1 MSLHYNFTKLLGKGT
16 FGYVKEA
23 QTTNGQIIAV
33 KIYKSNSIDVSADII
48 REINMMKLIDHPNII
63 KLLQVKAAGGSI
75 EIAIQHGG
83 ITLSEYMFTVLDF
96 HREEIAPRIF
106 SQIMLAVSYMHKIGV
121 IHRDIKPDNILIKD
135 DIVRI
140 CDFSIAKKII
150 PSREKA
156 HTYKIGTSNYKAPE
170 LFGEK
175 PKDYGIK
182 IDIWAVGCTFYE
194 FLTKK
199 VLFKGTTD
207 LSIITLILRTLQP
220 SEKEMCEAGLQE
232 IRTPIYKTVDTFKV
246 ISNHKLR
253 DIICSMLRFMPGDRI
268 TAREALEQIREV
280 IPVNSDLIKDIDDN
294 KVLMT
299 KYNNRRYNTDFYIKP
314 TDYSGINKRKRDTCI
329 TLIESICINEKQT
342 FLLAVNIFDRYT
354 CHQSVSQN
362 LINKNLEIISHICC
376 FIASKYIDLHPIQL
390 NHLEMEYHTNDIIE
404 WEMRI
409 LRALDFD
416 ISGPTFLDIYRFTI
430 NAKVTEEHWNIIC
443 SWVKDSAMVCGK
455 NAHDI
460 KLLMEQ
466 TFIAN

>member
-1 MSLHYNFTKLLGKGT
+1 MTLHYNFTKLLGKGT

-23 QTTNGQIIAV
+23 QTTSGKIIAV
-33 KIYKSNSIDVSADII
+33 KIYKSSSIDISADII
-48 REINMMKLIDHPNII
+48 REINIMKLIDHPNII
-63 KLLQVKAAGGSI
+63 KLLQVKASSGSI

-83 ITLSEYMFTVLDF
+83 ITLSEYMFTLLDF
-96 HREEIAPRIF
+96 HREEIAPQIF
-106 SQIMLAVSYMHKIGV
+106 SQILLAVSYMHKIGV

-175 PKDYGIK
+175 PKDYGTK
-182 IDIWAVGCTFYE
+182 IDIWATGCTFYE

-199 VLFKGTTD
+199 VLFKGATD

-220 SEKEMCEAGLQE
+220 SEKEMLEAGLQE
-232 IRTPIYKTVDTFKV
+232 IRAPSYKIVDTFKV
-246 ISNHKLR
+246 ISNNKLQ
-253 DIICSMLRFMPGDRI
+253 DIICSMLRFIPGDRV
-268 TAREALEQIREV
+268 TAQEALEHLREV
-280 IPVNSDLIKDIDDN
+280 GSMNTKLIKDIDN
-294 KVLMT
+294 KALIA
-299 KYNNRRYNTDFYIKP
+299 KYNNRRYGTDFYIKP
-314 TDYSGINKRKRDTCI
+314 IDYSGINKRKRDTCI

-354 CHQSVSQN
+354 CHESVSQN
-362 LINKNLEIISHICC
+362 LINKNLDIISHICC

-390 NHLEMEYHTNDIIE
+390 SHLEMEYNTDDIIE

-409 LRALDFD
+409 LKALDFD
-416 ISGPTFLDIYRFTI
+416 VCGPTFLDIYRFTI
-430 NAKVTEEHWNIIC
+430 NTKVTQEHWNIIC
-443 SWVKDSAMVCGK
+443 SWVKDSTMVCGK
-455 NAHDI
+455 SSHDI
-460 KLLMEQ
+460 KLLMEN
-466 TFIAN
+466 TFNIN